1 MILNTLKTA
10 VGFCR
15 LNLGFNAKDVSAR
28 SLRATGVMAFLC
40 SRLDSNI
47 INLVGICHRNEM
59 IRYLHVQVEPLMRNF
74 SRLMLTHGDY
84 PLLPHQE
91 EVP

>member
-47 INLVGICHRNEM
+47 INLVGLCRRNKM
-59 IRYLHVQVEPLMRNF
+59 IRYLHVQAEPLMRNF
-74 SRLMLTHGDY
+74 LRLMITHGNY